1 MKTIPAA
8 SGLEDLDEKATQTE
22 QSLVRLKGVLSL
34 DNSPDLFP
42 ASQAQI
48 AAGLP
53 PDLKWIPL
61 IYPGR
66 LVSRLCKHRENELGF
81 KFDS

>member
-1 MKTIPAA
+1 MVSKEVAMKTIPAA

-22 QSLVRLKGVLSL
+22 QSLVCLKVVLSL

-42 ASQAQI
+42 ASHAQI

-53 PDLKWIPL
+53 CLHGDA
-61 IYPGR
+61 GETSSFQGAA
-66 LVSRLCKHRENELGF
+66 V
-81 KFDS
+81 